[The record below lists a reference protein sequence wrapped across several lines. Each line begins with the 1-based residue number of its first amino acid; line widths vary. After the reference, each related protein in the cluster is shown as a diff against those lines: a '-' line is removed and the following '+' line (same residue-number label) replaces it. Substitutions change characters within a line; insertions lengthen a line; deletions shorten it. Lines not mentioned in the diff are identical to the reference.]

1 MAKSGSGA
9 ALLGR
14 GPVLINRIR
23 IGLACLYIASVA
35 ISWKSS
41 PPIQNLVYVIGISCM
56 LSYAF
61 LFYLWNRRG
70 VPPFWAGALFVYCDV
85 LVLGAVMYAG
95 TITTR
100 SAAEGILNSHLLY
113 TIFYFYIVCTGF
125 LSSRRTAVFVGLLS
139 VAMQATVLYSGL
151 RAGLQLTGV
160 AGQASEP
167 GYLDGATEIL
177 KLFFLLAGAFIV
189 QMVIGLLLE
198 LRNAAEE
205 QRERAM
211 MSLETIEQQSAS
223 MHSAASSVGRTSRS
237 LREFADQY
245 HELVNAHSASFEEM
259 SATLEEFS
267 TTTERSAQTATAQQE
282 RVGLLSQESRSLQT
296 VTEQLRSAFSI
307 LKNGIGR
314 ALQAAERVSASMD
327 ALRAPTERIFD
338 SLRRVQEV
346 NGIMTE
352 LADRTNLLA
361 LNASIEAARAGAAG
375 RGFAV
380 VAQEVGRLADSSRTN
395 AALIFELSN
404 KNAEDVN
411 ELRVQ
416 SNAAAAEVAN
426 QDRLV
431 KEASASFEGF
441 LRMMQSQDEINARFA
456 THLDSLHE
464 ASVDLRS
471 FADEQKTG
479 GKELF
484 RALSSLEGSVS
495 RLVTGGGHLLENIR
509 TLENQAQT
517 LDSSS
522 QNAANQSQ
530 PEARLN
536 LAYA

>member
-1 MAKSGSGA
+1 MAKSISGT

-41 PPIQNLVYVIGISCM
+41 PPIQNIVYVIAITCM
-56 LSYAF
+56 LAYAA
-61 LFYLWNRRG
+61 LFYAWNRRG
-70 VPPFWAGALFVYCDV
+70 VPPFWFGALLVYCDV
-85 LVLGAVMYAG
+85 LVLGAVMYVG
-95 TITTR
+95 TITTL
-100 SAAEGILNSHLLY
+100 SAAEGILNSHVLY

-125 LSSRRTAVFVGLLS
+125 LSSRKTAVFVGLLCML
-139 VAMQATVLYSGL
+139 MQALTLYGGL
-151 RAGLQLTGV
+151 KAGLQFTQIP
-160 AGQASEP
+160 GQASQA
-167 GYLDGATEIL
+167 GYIDASGEVL
-177 KLFFLLAGAFIV
+177 KLLFLLAGAFIV

-211 MSLETIEQQSAS
+211 ISLETIEQQSAS
-223 MHSAASSVGRTSRS
+223 MHSAASNVGRTSRS

-267 TTTERSAQTATAQQE
+267 TTTERSAQTASAQQE
-282 RVGLLSQESRSLQT
+282 RVGLLSQESRALQS
-296 VTEQLRSAFSI
+296 VTEQLRAAFSV

-314 ALQAAERVSASMD
+314 SLQAAERVSASMD

-404 KNAEDVN
+404 RNAEDVN
-411 ELRVQ
+411 ELRAQ

-431 KEASASFEGF
+431 QEASASFESF
-441 LRMMQSQDEINARFA
+441 LQMMRSQDEINARFA
-456 THLDSLHE
+456 GHLDSLHE

-495 RLVTGGGHLLENIR
+495 RLVTGGGQLLDNIR

-522 QNAANQSQ
+522 QRAANESR
-530 PEARLN
+530 PEASLN

>member
-1 MAKSGSGA
+1 MAKSSSGA
-9 ALLGR
+9 ALHGR

-41 PPIQNLVYVIGISCM
+41 PPIQNIVYVIGIACM
-56 LSYAF
+56 LSYAL
-61 LFYLWNRRG
+61 LFHIWNRRR
-70 VPPFWAGALFVYCDV
+70 VPPFWFGALLVYCDV

-95 TITTR
+95 TVTTR
-100 SAAEGILNSHLLY
+100 IAAEGILNSPLLY

-125 LSSRRTAVFVGLLS
+125 LSSRRTAVFVGLLC

-151 RAGLQLTGV
+151 RAGLELSNV

-211 MSLETIEQQSAS
+211 HSLETIELQSAS
-223 MHSAASSVGRTSRS
+223 MHSAASNVGRTSRS

-267 TTTERSAQTATAQQE
+267 TTTERSAQTAGAQQE
-282 RVGLLSQESRSLQT
+282 RVALLSQESRSLQT
-296 VTEQLRSAFSI
+296 VTEQLRTAFSM

-314 ALQAAERVSASMD
+314 ALEAAERVSASMD

-404 KNAEDVN
+404 KNAEDVS
-411 ELRVQ
+411 ELRAQ

-495 RLVTGGGHLLENIR
+495 RLVTGGGQLLENIR

-517 LDSSS
+517 LDSNSH
-522 QNAANQSQ
+522 NAANANR

>member
-1 MAKSGSGA
+1 MTKSGSGA

-23 IGLACLYIASVA
+23 MGLACLYIASVA
-35 ISWKSS
+35 IAWSSS

-56 LSYAF
+56 VSYSLAF
-61 LFYLWNRRG
+61 FVWNRRG
-70 VPPFWAGALFVYCDV
+70 APPFWFGAMLVYFDV
-85 LVLGAVMYAG
+85 LILGAVMYAG
-95 TITTR
+95 TITTL
-100 SAAEGILNSHLLY
+100 SSAEGILNSHQLY

-125 LSSRRTAVFVGLLS
+125 LSSRKTAVFVGLLC
-139 VAMQATVLYSGL
+139 VAMQALALYGGL
-151 RAGLQLTGV
+151 QAGLQLSSI
-160 AGQASEP
+160 AGKASEP
-167 GYLDGATEIL
+167 GYIDASSEIL
-177 KLFFLLAGAFIV
+177 KPLFLLAGAFIV
-189 QMVIGLLLE
+189 QMVIGLLLD

-211 MSLETIEQQSAS
+211 ISLETIEQQSAS
-223 MHSAASSVGRTSRS
+223 MHSAASNVGRTSRS

-267 TTTERSAQTATAQQE
+267 TTTERSAQTASAQQE
-282 RVGLLSQESRSLQT
+282 RVGLLSEESRSLQS
-296 VTEQLRSAFSI
+296 VTEQLRAAFSA

-314 ALQAAERVSASMD
+314 SLQAAQSVSASMD

-338 SLRRVQEV
+338 SLQRVQEV

-361 LNASIEAARAGAAG
+361 LNASIEAARAGVAG

-395 AALIFELSN
+395 AALIELSN

-411 ELRVQ
+411 ELRAQ

-431 KEASASFEGF
+431 KEASESFEGF

-495 RLVTGGGHLLENIR
+495 RLVTGGGQLLENIR

-522 QNAANQSQ
+522 QNAANETR
-530 PEARLN
+530 PESRLKV
-536 LAYA
+536 AYA